1 MRFKS
6 DFVTNSSSSSFII
19 DDGRTVLDIAEIML
33 EVIRKE
39 WKEENWL
46 DEEGEER
53 ISRSEKLLKTLRENN
68 FSENIL
74 IPFSC
79 NYETWIYREHFSF
92 HKVFIDTCNNHD
104 WSDALHP
111 MTYDENLQYDYDDSL
126 IFYDIDRV
134 KLQSRKKH
142 KADEDARWKIRFAEQ
157 EKERNED
164 KDRLHNK

>member
-19 DDGRTVLDIAEIML
+19 DDGRTVLDIADMML
-33 EVIRKE
+33 SIIKKE
-39 WKEENWL
+39 WKEDSFLYEKGN
-46 DEEGEER
+46 ER
-53 ISRSEKLLKTLRENN
+53 IRKSEELLDILRKNK

-92 HKVFIDTCNNHD
+92 NKIYISTCNNYNWED
-104 WSDALHP
+104 LNP
-111 MTYDENLQYDYDDSL
+111 MEYREDLQNEYDDSL

-142 KADEDARWKIRFAEQ
+142 EEDEDKRWKIKFEEQ
-157 EKERNED
+157 KKERKLNE
-164 KDRLHNK
+164 NKI